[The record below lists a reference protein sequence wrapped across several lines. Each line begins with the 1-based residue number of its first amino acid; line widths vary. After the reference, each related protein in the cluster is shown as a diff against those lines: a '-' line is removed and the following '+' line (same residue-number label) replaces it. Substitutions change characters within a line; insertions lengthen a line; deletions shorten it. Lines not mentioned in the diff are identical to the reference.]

1 MPNANEEDS
10 NDSNS
15 NNEEDSDDSNSN
27 DEEYGVVL
35 KKKKKYRRRIFPQK
49 GKKPSKDED
58 SYKIV

>member
-1 MPNANEEDS
+1 MPKADEEDS

-15 NNEEDSDDSNSN
+15 NNEE
-27 DEEYGVVL
+27 YGVVL
-35 KKKKKYRRRIFPQK
+35 KKRKYRRRIFPQK

>member
-1 MPNANEEDS
+1 MMPNANEEDS

-15 NNEEDSDDSNSN
+15 NNEE
-27 DEEYGVVL
+27 YGVVL
-35 KKKKKYRRRIFPQK
+35 KKKNKYRRRIFPQK

>member
-1 MPNANEEDS
+1 MMPKADEEDL

-15 NNEEDSDDSNSN
+15 NN
-27 DEEYGVVL
+27 EEYGVVL
-35 KKKKKYRRRIFPQK
+35 KKKRKYRRRIFPQK